1 MHRQNYFSSFE
12 KLFWHLSKQMA
23 NLWKDI
29 YSQTFPGSQSH
40 IMFTLQKNGPQKM
53 SELADDLHITAGAVT
68 SASNHLIEHGY
79 IVRICDE
86 QDRRIVR
93 LDLTEKGSKTH
104 KELQAEGKKIIKS
117 VYHCLSKHDLK
128 TLHTAIEKTT
138 INKDNMR
145 NNLKCRSSIGP

>member
-12 KLFWHLSKQMA
+12 KLFWHLSKQME

-68 SASNHLIEHGY
+68 SASNHLIKHGY
-79 IVRICDE
+79 IIRIWDE

-93 LDLTEKGSKTH
+93 LDLTEKGSKTLT
-104 KELQAEGKKIIKS
+104 ELQAEGQKIIKS
-117 VYHCLSKHDLK
+117 VFHGISDHDLK
-128 TLHTAIEKTT
+128 TLHTAFEKATNN
-138 INKDNMR
+138 IDNM
-145 NNLKCRSSIGP
+145 